1 MLTPI
6 LSTCLQFVPRVV
18 SIGYAGAGLSPFFT
32 YPPNT
37 FFLYLHGD

>member
-6 LSTCLQFVPRVV
+6 LSTCLQSVPRVV

-32 YPPNT
+32 DPPNT
-37 FFLYLHGD
+37 YFLYLHGD